1 MARLPSWD
9 ASGSPSHHVLS
20 RNSQWPGQLPGARGV
35 ARGLADRGPGWLG
48 AAASDEQISEVIQQ
62 LLCRYRR
69 ALGSNAQVFAANPCA
84 CFASRMFAEVELT
97 IEDLR
102 SQMSA
107 KEVERFG
114 RMHEVTNDAENDR
127 IIRVISRQM
136 QCIENELTSGE
147 INAVEA
153 LCVMAYVT
161 GMVIALQDQG
171 SVSPE
176 QAMDLVAR
184 YLADG
189 NAYAV
194 GRMSENPVGT
204 G

>member
-1 MARLPSWD
+1 
-9 ASGSPSHHVLS
+9 
-20 RNSQWPGQLPGARGV
+20 
-35 ARGLADRGPGWLG
+35 
-48 AAASDEQISEVIQQ
+48 
-62 LLCRYRR
+62 
-69 ALGSNAQVFAANPCA
+69 
-84 CFASRMFAEVELT
+84 
-97 IEDLR
+97 
-102 SQMSA
+102 MSA